1 LQLQT
6 SSALGVEVDPE
17 AFSCTLCFEIK
28 KMFVNFGDDVLIST
42 LSTPAESRVKHENI
56 MKLKHYM

>member
-1 LQLQT
+1 
-6 SSALGVEVDPE
+6 
-17 AFSCTLCFEIK
+17 
-28 KMFVNFGDDVLIST
+28 MFVNFGDDVLIST